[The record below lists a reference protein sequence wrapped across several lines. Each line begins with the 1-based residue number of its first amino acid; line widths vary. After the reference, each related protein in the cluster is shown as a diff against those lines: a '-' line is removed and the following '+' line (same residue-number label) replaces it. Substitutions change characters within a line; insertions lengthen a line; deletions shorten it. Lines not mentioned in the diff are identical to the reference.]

1 MVVVAVDTILIAIVV
16 FIGMTALVAI
26 FQLMLKLFIVVSLV
40 ICVVMSLVI
49 AGGVWPQMLLCYCHG
64 YTF

>member
-49 AGGVWPQMLLCYCHG
+49 AGGVWPQILL
-64 YTF
+64 